1 MKCISASTKA
11 TFKLLFSIQIF
22 KDWLHLSVLSFENE
36 ADKIEHTGYYFP
48 KVELKDYSIM
58 KNGRSFFIQPI
69 KITINT
75 YKNIRK
81 VAVGQ
86 VYDYTTRFLLD
97 YICLRKAKSWL
108 Q

>member
-1 MKCISASTKA
+1 
-11 TFKLLFSIQIF
+11 
-22 KDWLHLSVLSFENE
+22 
-36 ADKIEHTGYYFP
+36 
-48 KVELKDYSIM
+48 M

-97 YICLRKAKSWL
+97 YLYLRKAKS
-108 Q
+108 